1 MSARSG
7 QKNTLGLVRAATAE
21 PQAVAPRI
29 AATWGRRLVWAVL
42 VTLIFFAAPVIMLM
56 SSALD
61 EDFWWTDSA
70 SFALNGEL
78 VRDYLASALG
88 SNPLQFAAD
97 WYLHYPALSIS
108 LYPPIFPLA
117 EALMFSVFGF
127 SHAAAQATVTIFAA
141 AATSGL
147 YLVTRK
153 AVGMPLAIGATLLL
167 FITPEMLR
175 WSRQIVMEVPALAF
189 LLLAAAALLHYQAT
203 RIDKWLL
210 ASVGA
215 TLLAA
220 YTKQAA
226 LFVAPAFAAALLIE
240 QKYSLLRNKSA
251 WIALGLGLLGLVP
264 LGVFT
269 FLYAMENI
277 NIAFG
282 PTTGTLGYDRLSVQ
296 GLLAYGRSLPDI
308 VGVIP
313 LIGSCGYLSLLL
325 MKGWGSISER
335 RLTVLMSAWFVI
347 DYLLV
352 SITADFETRYATFL
366 TVPPVVLTILLLARL
381 VRPVYAQIAAL
392 AICAAVFLTTVM
404 ASPVPRCG
412 GYAEA
417 ARFVQSES
425 NPDEIV
431 MFHGKESK
439 SFIFSLRVR
448 AAQAKLSVLRSDKLL
463 VRYSIVRE
471 WGITDRGLSVQEIDA
486 LIDEFGI
493 RLLVLQPDFWTD
505 QPSMAALQSLAYS
518 DRFSQ
523 VAEFPIACAGSSL
536 RVYRN
541 NRPVTA
547 TQRTLRINVP
557 ALRTS
562 ISGRL

>member
-1 MSARSG
+1 
-7 QKNTLGLVRAATAE
+7 
-21 PQAVAPRI
+21 
-29 AATWGRRLVWAVL
+29 
-42 VTLIFFAAPVIMLM
+42 
-56 SSALD
+56 
-61 EDFWWTDSA
+61 
-70 SFALNGEL
+70 
-78 VRDYLASALG
+78 
-88 SNPLQFAAD
+88 
-97 WYLHYPALSIS
+97 
-108 LYPPIFPLA
+108 
-117 EALMFSVFGF
+117 
-127 SHAAAQATVTIFAA
+127 
-141 AATSGL
+141 
-147 YLVTRK
+147 
-153 AVGMPLAIGATLLL
+153 MPLAIGATLLL

-175 WSRQIVMEVPALAF
+175 WSRQIVMEIPALAF
-189 LLLAAAALLHYQAT
+189 LLLAAAALLRYQAT
-203 RIDKWLL
+203 KLDKWLL
-210 ASVGA
+210 ASVVA

-240 QKYSLLRNKSA
+240 QKSSLFRNKSA

-282 PTTGTLGYDRLSVQ
+282 PTTGTPGYDRLSVQ

-313 LIGSCGYLSLLL
+313 LIGSCGYLLLL
-325 MKGWGSISER
+325 PMKGWGSIAER
-335 RLTVLMSAWFVI
+335 RLTVLMSAWFTI
-347 DYLLV
+347 DYLII
-352 SITADFETRYATFL
+352 SMTADFETRYATFL

-381 VRPVYAQIAAL
+381 VRPVSGQAVAL
-392 AICAAVFLTTVM
+392 ALCAAVFLTTVM

-417 ARFVQSES
+417 ARFVQRES
-425 NPDEIV
+425 NPGEMVI
-431 MFHGKESK
+431 FHGKESK
-439 SFIFSLRVR
+439 SFIFSLRFR

-463 VRYSIVRE
+463 VEYSVIRE

-518 DRFSQ
+518 DRFSL
-523 VAEFPIACAGSSL
+523 VAEFPVACAHSSL

-541 NRPVTA
+541 NRPTTA
-547 TQRTLRINVP
+547 TQKTLQIKVP
-557 ALRTS
+557 ALGAS